1 MVIFTILSKTDGGPS
16 SWTLVAG
23 AAVGAAPMVRREVM
37 ASLLLAEGAERAT
50 RRAEATNMIGFCF

>member
-1 MVIFTILSKTDGGPS
+1 
-16 SWTLVAG
+16 
-23 AAVGAAPMVRREVM
+23 MVRREVM